1 MYVTK
6 GEIRGKIGGKAG
18 LQNPIRDPMTLQSA
32 RVGFVKVDLIDTQI

>member
-6 GEIRGKIGGKAG
+6 GKREKERKIGGKAG

-32 RVGFVKVDLIDTQI
+32 RVGFVKVDLIVT